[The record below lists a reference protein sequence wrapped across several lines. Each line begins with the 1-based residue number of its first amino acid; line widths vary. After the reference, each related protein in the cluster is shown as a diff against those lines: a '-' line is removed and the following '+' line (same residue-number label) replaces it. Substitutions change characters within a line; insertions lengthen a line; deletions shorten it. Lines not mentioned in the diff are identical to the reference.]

1 MSELDEAW
9 ALALAEAEQR
19 ARSAGRGE
27 LAEYLSLRNSNDLLR
42 KAGIDWLLSTFTL
55 LAGEANRVGASLQI
69 ANQDLHRFKTGN
81 STMPV
86 TGLKNKGFSRPEKPL
101 P

>member
-9 ALALAEAEQR
+9 ALDLVEAEQR

-27 LAEYLSLRNSNDLLR
+27 LAEVFVDFCNSNDLLR

-69 ANQDLHRFKTGN
+69 ANQD
-81 STMPV
+81 
-86 TGLKNKGFSRPEKPL
+86 
-101 P
+101 